1 MTSILQ
7 VLHVVVK
14 KPFKDYLKEQYN
26 TWLLENDLQ
35 YTRTCKLKKPSLNS
49 LSLDT
54 TRLAKNNS
62 EFYYKRFQK
71 VFQMHSMGQRI
82 TIYGNVMNR
91 NQRRDPAIQEGL
103 TYKKA
108 IQKILVPVGS
118 TST

>member
-1 MTSILQ
+1 LFRGHSKGDFKRKLISTETDLAVIPGGMTSILQ

-62 EFYYKRFQK
+62 EFYNTGVSVHGDVKNVTRKLSNFIKPKR
-71 VFQMHSMGQRI
+71 
-82 TIYGNVMNR
+82 
-91 NQRRDPAIQEGL
+91 
-103 TYKKA
+103 
-108 IQKILVPVGS
+108 
-118 TST
+118 